1 MSNQM
6 NSEDSND
13 IYNDSTDGMVT
24 FRSSHERPTLKLSV
38 KLIETYKN
46 INKVGYTKLFDS
58 PFSSILLI
66 ENTLMIPTLY

>member
-6 NSEDSND
+6 NSEESND
-13 IYNDSTDGMVT
+13 IYNDSTDGT

-46 INKVGYTKLFDS
+46 ITKVGIPQLFDFGLFPS
-58 PFSSILLI
+58 FSF
-66 ENTLMIPTLY
+66 Y